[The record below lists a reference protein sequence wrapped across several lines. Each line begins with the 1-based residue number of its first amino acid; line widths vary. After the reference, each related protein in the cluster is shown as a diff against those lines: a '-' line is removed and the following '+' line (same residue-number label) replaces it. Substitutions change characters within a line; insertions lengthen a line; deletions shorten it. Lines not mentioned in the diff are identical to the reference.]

1 MKSKKEIAHLADQAM
16 DSLEGIQ
23 RAETQPFFYTRLM
36 ARMENGTINRW
47 NMWMAYLSRPTV
59 ALALLLVFLMINGYL
74 IFSRMG
80 SQSELTPAASD
91 YAVMQVSYL
100 DPNPELP

>member
-1 MKSKKEIAHLADQAM
+1 MKSSKDIAQLTDQVM
-16 DSLEGIQ
+16 NSLDGIQ

-36 ARMENGTINRW
+36 ARMESGELNAWNR
-47 NMWMAYLSRPTV
+47 WMAYLSRPAV
-59 ALALLLVFLMINGYL
+59 SLALLLVFLMINGYL
-74 IFSRMG
+74 IFSKLE
-80 SQSELTPAASD
+80 SQPDMSVASSD

>member
-1 MKSKKEIAHLADQAM
+1 MNSKKDIAQLTDQVM
-16 DSLEGIQ
+16 NSLDGIQ
-23 RAETQPFFYTRLM
+23 RAETQPFFYTRLV
-36 ARMENGTINRW
+36 ARMENGTMSKW
-47 NMWMAYLSRPTV
+47 NMWMSYLSRPAV
-59 ALALLLVFLMINGYL
+59 SLALLLVFLMINGYL

-100 DPNPELP
+100 EPNPELP